1 MSSQPLEAG
10 LGPPIED
17 ASEET
22 FYCFSHRIPSNNLGF
37 VDSKTHVLE
46 VEIAGR
52 DYTIRQ
58 SPGLLNSHREEGT
71 TGAVLWKITP
81 LVAAWLASTPPL
93 LADVLHQDAIVVEL
107 GCGVAGLIGLVLARF
122 VQCYILT
129 DLDYVLKHVKENIA
143 ANAATLG
150 NKQKATKKRGGQ
162 KETAAD
168 HVLRMLPL
176 DWERDN
182 ARNLETV
189 MPAGSA
195 IDLLLLCDCVY
206 NEYLVTALVQTC
218 ADACRLGSS
227 RTKATVVLIAQ
238 QLRADAVFELFLDS
252 LMREFDVWRVP
263 DAHISA
269 ELRPGSGY
277 AVHLAMLKSADAN

>member
-1 MSSQPLEAG
+1 MSSQPLRSV

-22 FYCFSHRIPSNNLGF
+22 FYLFSERIPSNNLGF
-37 VDSKTHVLE
+37 VNSRANVLE
-46 VEIAGR
+46 LEIAGR

-58 SPGLLNSHREEGT
+58 SPGLLNSRREEGT

-81 LVAAWLASTPPL
+81 LLATWLASSPPV
-93 LADVLHQDAIVVEL
+93 LADVLHQDAVVVEL

-129 DLDYVLKHVKENIA
+129 DLDYVLKHVKENVA
-143 ANAATLG
+143 ANEAALE
-150 NKQKATKKRGGQ
+150 KSKSAKKKKSDQNG
-162 KETAAD
+162 TAAGQ
-168 HVLRMLPL
+168 VLRMLAL
-176 DWERDN
+176 DWEADS

-189 MPAGSA
+189 MPPGSS
-195 IDLLLLCDCVY
+195 IDLVLLCDCVY
-206 NEYLVTALVQTC
+206 NEYLVSALVQTC

-227 RTKATVVLIAQ
+227 RARATVVLIAQ
-238 QLRADAVFELFLDS
+238 QLRADTVFELFLDS
-252 LMREFDVWRVP
+252 LMREFDMWRVP
-263 DAHISA
+263 DGQISA

-277 AVHLAMLKSADAN
+277 AVHLAMLKSADGH